1 MYHGV
6 CVEWIDDLKVPKV
19 GSVLKCLKLRNSVNY
34 IKSSERSDTITL
46 GTLDHFRHF
55 ELIAST

>member
-19 GSVLKCLKLRNSVNY
+19 GSVLKCLKLRNAAILYRFLHAFNAL
-34 IKSSERSDTITL
+34 ETRRL
-46 GTLDHFRHF
+46 
-55 ELIAST
+55 